1 MSIKEI
7 FSEDDLKKLGIL
19 RNLLEDM
26 IDTIDIITDEEVLA
40 KINEALK
47 EYEIGEII
55 KWEEVKEE

>member
-47 EYEIGEII
+47 EYERGEII
-55 KWEEVKEE
+55 RWEEVKEE

>member
-19 RNLLEDM
+19 RDLLEDM
-26 IDTIDIITDEEVLA
+26 IDTIDIITDEEVLS
-40 KINEALK
+40 KINEALE
-47 EYEIGEII
+47 EYKRGEII